1 MYLTSS
7 FICCRRW
14 AYESLLHSL
23 AGLSL
28 YSASAPT
35 IFKKKNNNK
44 NQLKN
49 RRNKSMIESKKRG
62 GGIGKENEWR
72 VGEKE
77 SERTGEN
84 KKQQSMKKQKG
95 PGPVQS
101 SKN

>member
-1 MYLTSS
+1 
-7 FICCRRW
+7 
-14 AYESLLHSL
+14 
-23 AGLSL
+23 
-28 YSASAPT
+28 
-35 IFKKKNNNK
+35 
-44 NQLKN
+44 
-49 RRNKSMIESKKRG
+49 MIESKKRG